1 VPRHGGRAAG
11 GGKKERELEERT
23 TWDSWRS
30 KGASGGTVGP
40 GAGEWR
46 VDAGGATERAD
57 PRGSGRKSDERLV
70 LSSNF
75 LGVEMHISV
84 HLGI

>member
-1 VPRHGGRAAG
+1 
-11 GGKKERELEERT
+11 
-23 TWDSWRS
+23 
-30 KGASGGTVGP
+30 VGP

>member
-1 VPRHGGRAAG
+1 MAGGRRAEE
-11 GGKKERELEERT
+11 KKERELEERT